1 MLQRIM
7 HYAHLAEGGHPIAW
21 VQALLL
27 AVVTLIF
34 VVQSV
39 RLSIIDIR
47 THRLPDRLVFPLYGL
62 IAVPLFAVMLI
73 DQDFVRARNT
83 AYGTVVLFGFYYL
96 LRKLS
101 RNTLGFGDVKLAG
114 VIGMICAFVAPL
126 NMVWATV
133 FAFLL
138 GGVGSLLLLVSK
150 KATATTHIPF
160 GPFMLA
166 GTLLALCIPA

>member
-7 HYAHLAEGGHPIAW
+7 HYAPLAQGEYPIAW
-21 VQALLL
+21 IQAILLV
-27 AVVTLIF
+27 VVTLIF

-39 RLSIIDIR
+39 RLSVIDIR
-47 THRLPDRLVFPLYGL
+47 THRLPDRLVLPLYGL
-62 IAVPLFAVMLI
+62 IALPLFAVMLI

-114 VIGMICAFVAPL
+114 VIGMICAFVAPM

-133 FAFLL
+133 LAFLL
-138 GGVGSLLLLVSK
+138 GGVGSLLLLISK

-166 GTLLALCIPA
+166 GALLALCIPA